1 MSHNVES
8 MMYAGETPWHG
19 LGTAVPGNLSWREAI
34 AVAGLDWEV
43 AKRRAFI
50 QSFNAAPGE
59 KRPVEC
65 AEFRALVRKSDD
77 SVFAVVTDRY
87 APIQNRDAFQLFGDL
102 FGDAAVL
109 HTAGSLRSGRV
120 VWGLAEFPER
130 FTVANDEHRR
140 FLLVTTRHD
149 GSGTLRAFPTAVR
162 VVCNNTLNVAMG
174 GRRDGVVIRHTGN
187 VNAKIAEQSKVLATT
202 LGMFDE
208 YQRQMERLIAL
219 RLDSEARKE
228 VVGKLVNLAT
238 TRGQNAARRI
248 IHLADYGRGN
258 APYRGTAY
266 ALFHGV
272 TDYVDHERTPGASA
286 DRRFESTTLASGAAL
301 KIEALQL
308 LLNRAHVPVAA

>member
-1 MSHNVES
+1 MHAVET

-19 LGTAVPGNLSWREAI
+19 LGAKVPSNVSWREAI

-65 AEFRALVRKSDD
+65 AEFRALVRTSDD
-77 SVFAVVTDRY
+77 SVFAMITERY

-109 HTAGSLRSGRV
+109 HTAGSLRGGRV

-130 FTVANDEHRR
+130 FTVGQDEHRR

-149 GSGTLRAFPTAVR
+149 GTGCMRAFPTAVR
-162 VVCNNTLNVAMG
+162 VVCNNTLNIALG
-174 GRRDGVVIRHTGN
+174 GRRDGVVIRHTGDT
-187 VNAKIAEQSKVLATT
+187 AGKIKQQAGVLAQT

-208 YQRQMERLIAL
+208 YQRQMERLL
-219 RLDSEARKE
+219 SVRLDFEARKE
-228 VVGKLVNLAT
+228 VVGKLVNLDT

-258 APYRGTAY
+258 EPHRGTAY
-266 ALFHGV
+266 ALFQGV
-272 TDYVDHERTPGASA
+272 TDYVDHERSASSAA
-286 DRRFESTTLASGAAL
+286 DKRFESVTLASGAAL
-301 KIEALQL
+301 KMEALQL
-308 LLNRAHVPVAA
+308 LLDRAKVPVAA